1 MLAAHAACRNSGK
14 RTCGSVRAGPPPG
27 VELVSGY
34 DGSRMLDPA
43 IGVLLVGC
51 FALLF
56 ASAALHKLRA
66 PTQFMEVLGAYQ
78 VVPKR
83 LLRFA
88 WLVPVAEL
96 AVAAALFVAAARSVG
111 ALAGAALLALYA
123 GVIALNLRRGRRDL
137 ACGCGG
143 ADDARPIAPWM
154 VARNL
159 GLALLLVLTL
169 LPWKARPLVL
179 TDALTVGAGSA
190 VATLLYV
197 CLDRLLGRV
206 APWTRTLGGPR

>member
-1 MLAAHAACRNSGK
+1 MIQ
-14 RTCGSVRAGPPPG
+14 TV
-27 VELVSGY
+27 
-34 DGSRMLDPA
+34 MLDPA
-43 IGVLLVGC
+43 IGVLIVAC

-56 ASAALHKLRA
+56 ASAAAHKLRDLA
-66 PTQFMEVLGAYQ
+66 HFTELLHAY
-78 VVPKR
+78 R
-83 LLRFA
+83 LLPGGAVRLA
-88 WLVPVAEL
+88 PLVALAEL
-96 AVAAALFVAAARSVG
+96 AVAAGLLAPAARSD
-111 ALAGAALLALYA
+111 AAIA
-123 GVIALNLRRGRRDL
+123 GVVLLSGYAAAIAVNLGRGRRDL

-159 GLALLLVLTL
+159 LLALLLALTR
-169 LPWKARPLVL
+169 LPWNARTLVP

-206 APWTRTLGGPR
+206 APWTQALGPPR